1 VDAIQVEAVTPAT
14 ATFTERGHIYR
25 DGDQVVPSVSQ
36 VLELAGID
44 DLRGV
49 PRFNVKRAAARGQA
63 VHTATQFLDLKK
75 LDQHSV
81 SPEIAGYVMGYE
93 QFKRDTGF
101 HPIAI
106 EERGIGQI
114 SGMKFGYCID
124 RVGIL
129 FDRLA
134 IVDLKTASKAF
145 DWWAIQTAG
154 YAEGIKHDGP
164 RYSVHL
170 AGDGKYKLIPYEDA
184 GDGEIWLAALNV
196 AHWKLAHG
204 WKLPR

>member
-1 VDAIQVEAVTPAT
+1 MTPAT

-36 VLELAGID
+36 VLELSGID

-49 PRFNVKRAAARGQA
+49 PRHNVRRAAARGQA
-63 VHTATQFLDLKK
+63 VHMATQFLDQGK

-106 EERGIGQI
+106 EERGIGAI
-114 SGMKFGYCID
+114 SGMKYGYCID

-129 FDRLA
+129 EDELA
-134 IVDLKTASKAF
+134 IVDLKTASKVMP
-145 DWWAIQTAG
+145 WWAIQTAG
-154 YAEGIKHDGP
+154 YADAIKHNGR
-164 RYSVHL
+164 RYSLHL
-170 AGDGKYKLIPYEDA
+170 AGDGKYDLIPYYED
-184 GDGEIWLAALNV
+184 GRDYEVWLAALNV

-204 WKLPR
+204 WKLPK

>member
-1 VDAIQVEAVTPAT
+1 MTPIAGT
-14 ATFTERGHIYR
+14 ADATFTDRGHIYR
-25 DGDQVVPSVSQ
+25 QGDLVVPSVSQ

-49 PRFNVKRAAARGQA
+49 PRHYVKRAAARGQA
-63 VHTATQFLDLKK
+63 VHSATQFLDQAK
-75 LDQHSV
+75 LDEHSV
-81 SPEIAGYVMGYE
+81 TPEIAGYVMAYE

-101 HPIAI
+101 RPIAI
-106 EERGIGQI
+106 EERGIGAIGELQ
-114 SGMKFGYCID
+114 FGYCID

-154 YAEGIKHDGP
+154 YADGIKHEGP
-164 RYSVHL
+164 RYSLHL
-170 AGDGKYKLIPYEDA
+170 AGDGKYKLIPYED
-184 GDGEIWLAALNV
+184 GEDFETWLAALKV

>member
-1 VDAIQVEAVTPAT
+1 VTPIAGT
-14 ATFTERGHIYR
+14 ADGTFAERGHIYR
-25 DGDQVVPSVSQ
+25 DGELVVPSVSQ

-44 DLRGV
+44 DLSRV
-49 PRFNVKRAAARGQA
+49 PRHNVRRAAKRGQA
-63 VHTATQFLDLKK
+63 VHLATQFLDQAK

-81 SPEIAGYVMGYE
+81 TPEIAGYVMGYE

-106 EERGIGQI
+106 EQRGIGAI
-114 SGMKFGYCID
+114 GDLKFGYCID

-164 RYSVHL
+164 RYSLHL
-170 AGDGKYKLIPYEDA
+170 AADGDYNLIRYN
-184 GDGEIWLAALNV
+184 DGEDFETWLAALKV
-196 AHWKLAHG
+196 ARWKLAHG
-204 WKLPR
+204 WRLPR

>member
-1 VDAIQVEAVTPAT
+1 MTPISGAPT
-14 ATFTERGHIYR
+14 ATFTERGHVYR
-25 DGDQVVPSVSQ
+25 DGDLVVPSVSQ

-49 PRFNVKRAAARGQA
+49 PRHNVKRAAARGQA
-63 VHTATQFLDLKK
+63 VHLAAQFLDQAK

-81 SPEIAGYVMGYE
+81 TPEIAGYVMAYE
-93 QFKRDTGF
+93 EFKRETGF

-106 EERGIGQI
+106 EERGIGAI
-114 SGMKFGYCID
+114 AELRFGYCID

-145 DWWAIQTAG
+145 AWWAIQTAG
-154 YAEGIKHDGP
+154 YAAGIRHEGP
-164 RYSVHL
+164 RYSLHL
-170 AGDGKYKLIPYEDA
+170 AADGDYNLIRYDESEDFA
-184 GDGEIWLAALNV
+184 TWLSALRV
-196 AHWKLAHG
+196 ARWKLAHG

>member
-1 VDAIQVEAVTPAT
+1 MIAAPTAV
-14 ATFTERGHIYR
+14 TFTERGHIYR
-25 DGDQVVPSVSQ
+25 LGDVIVPSVSQ
-36 VLELAGID
+36 VLALAGID

-49 PRFNVKRAAARGQA
+49 PRFNVRRAAARGQA
-63 VHTATQFLDLKK
+63 VHLTTQFLDHDK
-75 LDQHSV
+75 LDEHSLT
-81 SPEIAGYVMGYE
+81 PEIAGYVMAYE

-106 EERGIGQI
+106 EERGVGAIGEL
-114 SGMKFGYCID
+114 KFGYCID

-134 IVDLKTASKAF
+134 IVDLKTASKHF
-145 DWWAIQTAG
+145 DWWAIQLAG

-164 RYSVHL
+164 RYSLHL
-170 AGDGKYKLIPYEDA
+170 SA
-184 GDGEIWLAALNV
+184 DGEYNLIRYDEGEDCETWLAALKV